1 MCMESEKA
9 INTDFNISTNVATSV
24 LELAEIIWKKL
35 NPDLPFEYVS
45 DKPYRYDVQRRI
57 PNTNK
62 AKDILGFEHKISLE
76 ESIDEVIEY
85 MRSKN

>member
-1 MCMESEKA
+1 
-9 INTDFNISTNVATSV
+9 
-24 LELAEIIWKKL
+24 L

-62 AKDILGFEHKISLE
+62 AKDILGFEHEISLE